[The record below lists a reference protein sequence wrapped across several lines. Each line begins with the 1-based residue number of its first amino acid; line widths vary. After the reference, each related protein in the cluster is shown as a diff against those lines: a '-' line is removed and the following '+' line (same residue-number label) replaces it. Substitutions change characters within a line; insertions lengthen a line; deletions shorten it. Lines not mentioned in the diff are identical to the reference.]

1 MFRFLHLGF
10 GKGKG
15 TEANLPGPLN
25 PFHKA
30 GALEELTATLFP
42 PQQVTFPRND
52 LISCT
57 ERDSAWAKRMLYR
70 VVQSCLQV
78 LSFSPVPEK

>member
-10 GKGKG
+10 GKLKR

-25 PFHKA
+25 PFHEA
-30 GALEELTATLFP
+30 GALEELAATLSP
-42 PQQVTFPRND
+42 PQQAIFPWND

-70 VVQSCLQV
+70 VVQSCLRF
-78 LSFSPVPEK
+78 LSFSPVL